1 MTTILI
7 VLQVFIIAMMVI
19 VILLQKTSSDGLSG
33 LAGGGS
39 GVMSGRTA
47 ANFFTKLTAIFAAAF
62 MINSL
67 VLAKIETSKT
77 IESQRLIDQ
86 VLEQRESTSGV
97 DLEPDAPL
105 AE

>member
-1 MTTILI
+1 LI

-39 GVMSGRTA
+39 GVVSSRA
-47 ANFFTKLTAIFAAAF
+47 ASNFFTKLTAIFAAAF

-67 VLAKIETSKT
+67 VLAKIETKHT
-77 IESQRLIDQ
+77 IASQQL
-86 VLEQRESTSGV
+86 LEEVINQQEAEHKENS
-97 DLEPDAPL
+97 APEAPR